1 MKKSIALFASVTA
14 VSVAALAPAPALAR
28 PMTPEDVTRLADVG
42 GIAVSPD
49 GTRIAFGLNQ
59 LPDIL
64 SGEENGTTDTTL
76 HVATAAN
83 VAQEFLPEGMDV
95 SGIRFSPDGRMVTF
109 LWKPEGDDA
118 HTALYGIPVA
128 GGSHRQLAAVDGA
141 DIRSYEWAPDGRTVY
156 AIVAAAEDAARTRE
170 NEAGFNAIIYQEEQ
184 RFNRLF
190 ALTPNAPEGTTP
202 REIAVDGHVTEV
214 RVAPDG
220 SWLALRR
227 APTTLVDDSFTQQRV
242 VIVDSDDGDVRTT
255 IETPGKIDDFEI
267 SPDGSVMS
275 LIAAVDQ
282 HDPAPTTLHMVNPA
296 TGTFT
301 AVNAGA
307 AEAVVDTEW
316 LADGRL
322 ATIVHVGAQSELRYY
337 DASGTVTATVDPG
350 ALILRRIDAA
360 GNRLAAVAD
369 APQHP
374 SELFLLD
381 GSSFVRWTSHNP
393 WLADIDMG
401 AQRTMTYQSRDG
413 HTIEGI
419 VIEPVGGAPAG
430 GAPTILTVHGG
441 PEAHYSNGWLTRYS
455 MAGQVGAGSGYAV
468 FYPNYRGST
477 AYGTDFS
484 KLHQGDYAGG
494 EFNDLVDGIQAL
506 GAEGLVDLDRV
517 GITGGSYG
525 GYATAWGATALT
537 EHFAAAVMFVGIS
550 NQISKFGTG
559 DIPMEM
565 YLVHSRAWPWD
576 DWQAMLEVSPIFH
589 AGQSQTPTLILHG
602 QDDPRVDAGQS
613 FELYNA
619 LKIRTDTPTRL
630 ILYPG
635 EGHGNQRA
643 AARYDYNI
651 RLMRWMDHYLT
662 GPGGEPPEP
671 RFALPE
677 GTVGTAASE

>member
-1 MKKSIALFASVTA
+1 MKKSIALFAGVTA
-14 VSVAALAPAPALAR
+14 VSVAALAATPALAR
-28 PMTPEDVTRLADVG
+28 PMTPEDVSRLADVG

-49 GTRIAFGLNQ
+49 GARIAFGRGQ

-64 SGEENGTTDTTL
+64 SGAENGSTDTRL
-76 HVATAAN
+76 HVATAAMA
-83 VAQEFLPEGMDV
+83 AQDFLPEGMDV
-95 SGIRFSPDGRMVTF
+95 SGIRFSPDGRMISF
-109 LWKPEGDDA
+109 LWKPEGEDDA

-128 GGSHRQLAAVDGA
+128 GGGHRRLAGIEGA

-156 AIVAAAEDAARTRE
+156 AIAAAATDPRRE
-170 NEAGFNAIIYQEEQ
+170 AESEAGFNAVIYEEEQ

-190 ALTPNAPEGTTP
+190 AVTPGSEAEP
-202 REIAVDGHVTEV
+202 RALAIEGHVTEL

-220 SWLALRR
+220 DWLALRW
-227 APTTLVDDSFTQQRV
+227 APTTRVDDSFTSQRV
-242 VIVDSDDGDVRTT
+242 VIVDADDGAIRTT
-255 IETPGKIDDFEI
+255 VETPGKIDDFEI
-267 SPDGSVMS
+267 SPDGSTLS
-275 LIAAVDQ
+275 LIAAVDR
-282 HDPAPTTLHMVNPA
+282 HDPAPTTLHMVNPV

-322 ATIVHVGAQSELRYY
+322 ATIFHVGAQSELRFY

-350 ALILRRIDAA
+350 ALILRRIEAA
-360 GNRLAAVAD
+360 GDRLAAVAD
-369 APQHP
+369 APTHAN
-374 SELFLLD
+374 ELFLFD
-381 GSSFVRWTSHNP
+381 GGGFARWTTLNP

-401 AQRTMTYQSRDG
+401 EQRTMTYRSRDG
-413 HTIEGI
+413 HTVEGI
-419 VIEPVGGAPAG
+419 VIEPVGGAPSG
-430 GAPTILTVHGG
+430 GAPAILTVHGG

-455 MAGQVGAGSGYAV
+455 MAGQVGAGRGYAV

-559 DIPMEM
+559 DIPNEM
-565 YLVHSRAWPWD
+565 YLVHSRAWPWE

-589 AGQSQTPTLILHG
+589 AGQARTPILILHG
-602 QDDPRVDAGQS
+602 EDDTRVDPGQS
-613 FELYNA
+613 YELYNA
-619 LKIRTDTPTRL
+619 LRIRTETPVRL
-630 ILYPG
+630 VLYPG
-635 EGHGNQRA
+635 EGHGNQQA
-643 AARYDYNI
+643 AARYDYNV

-662 GPGGEPPEP
+662 GPGGEPPAP
-671 RFALPE
+671 RIALPE

>member
-1 MKKSIALFASVTA
+1 VKKSIAFFA
-14 VSVAALAPAPALAR
+14 SVAALTTWPALAR
-28 PMTPEDVTRLADVG
+28 PMTPEDVSRLADVG

-64 SGEENGTTDTTL
+64 AGEENGATDTTL
-76 HVATAAN
+76 HIATAAN
-83 VAQEFLPEGMDV
+83 VAQEFLSEGMDV
-95 SGIRFSPDGRMVTF
+95 SRIGFSPDGQMITF
-109 LWKPEGDDA
+109 LWKDESDDDA
-118 HTALYGIPVA
+118 PTALYGIPVA
-128 GGSHRQLAAVDGA
+128 GGGHRKLVEIDGA
-141 DIRSYEWAPDGRTVY
+141 NIRSYEWAPDSRSVY
-156 AIVAAAEDAARTRE
+156 VIAAAAEDAARERE
-170 NEAGFNAIIYQEEQ
+170 SNAGFNAVIYQEEQ

-190 ALTPNAPEGTTP
+190 AVTINAPEGKEP

-214 RVAPDG
+214 QVAPDG

-227 APTTLVDDSFTQQRV
+227 SPSTLVDDSFTRQRV
-242 VIVDSDDGDVRTT
+242 VIVDSDDGDIRATV
-255 IETPGKIDDFEI
+255 ETPGKIDDFEI
-267 SPDGSVMS
+267 STDGSILS

-282 HDPAPTTLHMVNPA
+282 HDPAPTTLHMVDPS
-296 TGTFT
+296 TGVFT
-301 AVNAGA
+301 AVNTGA

-316 LADGRL
+316 MADGRL
-322 ATIVHVGAQSELRYY
+322 AAAVHVGAQSELRFY
-337 DASGTVTATVDPG
+337 DASGAVTATVDPG

-374 SELFLLD
+374 NELFLLD
-381 GSSFVRWTSHNP
+381 GNDFKRWTMHNS
-393 WLADIDMG
+393 WFVDIDMG
-401 AQRTMTYQSRDG
+401 EQRTMTYQARDG
-413 HTIEGI
+413 LMVEGI

-430 GAPTILTVHGG
+430 GAPAILTVHGG

-455 MAGQVGAGSGYAV
+455 MPGQVGAGSGYAV

-506 GAEGLVDLDRV
+506 GAEDLVDVGRV

-525 GYATAWGATALT
+525 GYASAWGATALT
-537 EHFAAAVMFVGIS
+537 EHFAASVMFVGIS

-559 DIPMEM
+559 DIPQEM
-565 YLVHSRAWPWD
+565 YLVHSRVWPWD
-576 DWQAMLEVSPIFH
+576 DWQNMLEVSPVFH
-589 AGQSQTPTLILHG
+589 AGQSRTPTLILHG
-602 QDDPRVDAGQS
+602 EDDPRVDAGQS

-619 LKIRTDTPTRL
+619 LKLRTETPVRL
-630 ILYPG
+630 VLYPG

-651 RLMRWMDHYLT
+651 RLMRWMDRYLT

-671 RFALPE
+671 RFELPE
-677 GTVGTAASE
+677 GTVGTTASE